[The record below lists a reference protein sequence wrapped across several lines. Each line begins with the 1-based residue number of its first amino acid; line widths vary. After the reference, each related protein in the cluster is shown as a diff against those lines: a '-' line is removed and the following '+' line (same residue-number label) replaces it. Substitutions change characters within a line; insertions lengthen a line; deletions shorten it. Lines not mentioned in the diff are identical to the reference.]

1 MKKVYI
7 AIGSNMGDRH
17 KIVET
22 AINRIKEDKKISNV
36 RISTLIE
43 TEPYG
48 YLEQEQFLNGAI
60 EITTEYTA
68 QELLKK
74 LQELEQLADRK
85 RIVRWGPR
93 TLDLD
98 IIFYGDDIIDEE
110 NLKIPHYDMNN
121 RTFVLEPLYELNKD
135 YVHPVLNKTISEML
149 EDLKK

>member
-22 AINRIKEDKKISNV
+22 AINRIKEDEKISNV
-36 RISTLIE
+36 RVSTLIE